1 MSSLVGRI
9 AALRIAVGLLTCLF
23 VALAAYA
30 TAQGDLTQSVG
41 LSTDVTTALEVDDVL
56 QKAFSRSVT

>member
-1 MSSLVGRI
+1 M
-9 AALRIAVGLLTCLF
+9 RIAVGLLTCLF